1 MNDFEIKQLIYQLQ
15 NKYDQKIAELEREI
29 AELKN
34 QLVKE
39 PVKENHESGNALL
52 SYYLNK
58 YENEASEIKR
68 QRLEGIVK
76 EISDLNDDLENLQNQ
91 LENTKQRTEQYQTN
105 LELSGNLQYERE
117 KAYLKIEDCN
127 FNYERKCNDLYKDA
141 ELLDDIY
148 NDKVNRY
155 INIVGSFLDGDLTLN
170 ELNEKISNL
179 VYYFY
184 DDGYKKASVLIDLV
198 NNIEKLTKENK
209 KNINDATTLIQ
220 NINEQLSN
228 LDLEDPSVMLEE
240 LKHMVEDLEQE
251 KVRKNQVHASLTELV
266 DSLINKHLSQI
277 KDQMN
282 YLSLIDADKHEISSK
297 LEALIT
303 ELIQNLK
310 TSDTDA
316 NRKNNLLLRLG
327 ELEDQ
332 IATLEEEVVRKT
344 VLENEYKE
352 YEEALSIVTQ
362 NQLAMQNY
370 IEKAYSIIKSNNQ
383 YRNYFDN
390 YVSSNTKIKELTKT
404 IETTRET
411 NDELRDQRKSLVL
424 DPYAKAKLD
433 EIDEKI
439 AVNERNIN
447 HSLQEI
453 HFLREDLKARGT
465 ANERLYKVIKDK
477 EVAESKLPEIESK
490 KDLLIQELTRRYEEL
505 QSYNEKIDEYN
516 RLVKEA
522 EEINERI
529 QNNNY

>member
-15 NKYDQKIAELEREI
+15 NKYDQKISELEREI
-29 AELKN
+29 AELKK
-34 QLVKE
+34 QLLKE
-39 PVKENHESGNALL
+39 PTVEQPEVGNALL
-52 SYYLNK
+52 NYYLNK
-58 YENEASEIKR
+58 YETSANEIKK
-68 QRLEGIVK
+68 QRLAGIVQ
-76 EISDLNDDLENLQNQ
+76 EISDLNADLENMQSQ
-91 LENTKQRTEQYQTN
+91 LVVAKQRGENYGHN
-105 LELSGNLQYERE
+105 LEVSANLQYERE
-117 KAYLKIEDCN
+117 KAYLKIEDYN

-148 NDKVNRY
+148 NEKVNRY
-155 INIVGSFLDGDLTLN
+155 INVVGSFLDGDLTLN

-179 VYYFY
+179 VYYFF

-198 NNIEKLTKENK
+198 NNIEKLTKDNK
-209 KNINDATTLIQ
+209 RNISEANAFIQ
-220 NINEQLSN
+220 EINEQLSK
-228 LDLEDPSVMLEE
+228 LDLEDPSAYYDE
-240 LKHMVEDLEQE
+240 LVHMVEDLEQE
-251 KVRKNQVHASLTELV
+251 KIRKNQVYSSLTELV
-266 DSLINKHLSQI
+266 DSLINKHLLQI

-282 YLSLIDADKHEISSK
+282 YLSLIEANKQEISSK
-297 LEALIT
+297 LE
-303 ELIQNLK
+303 ELIEELIHNLK

-332 IATLEEEVVRKT
+332 ISSLEEEVVRKT

-352 YEEALSIVTQ
+352 YEDALKVVTQ

-370 IEKAYSIIKSNNQ
+370 IEKAYSIIKSNQQ

-390 YVSSNTKIKELTKT
+390 YVSSNSKIKELTKV
-404 IETTRET
+404 IETTKEL
-411 NDELRDQRKSLVL
+411 NDELREQRKSLVL
-424 DPYAKAKLD
+424 DPYAKTKLD

-439 AVNERNIN
+439 GVNDRKIN

-477 EVAESKLPEIESK
+477 EIAESRLPEIESK

-505 QSYNEKIDEYN
+505 QSYNEKVDAYN
-516 RLVKEA
+516 QLVKEA
-522 EEINERI
+522 EEINEKI

>member
-1 MNDFEIKQLIYQLQ
+1 
-15 NKYDQKIAELEREI
+15 
-29 AELKN
+29 
-34 QLVKE
+34 
-39 PVKENHESGNALL
+39 
-52 SYYLNK
+52 
-58 YENEASEIKR
+58 
-68 QRLEGIVK
+68 
-76 EISDLNDDLENLQNQ
+76 
-91 LENTKQRTEQYQTN
+91 
-105 LELSGNLQYERE
+105 
-117 KAYLKIEDCN
+117 
-127 FNYERKCNDLYKDA
+127 
-141 ELLDDIY
+141 
-148 NDKVNRY
+148 
-155 INIVGSFLDGDLTLN
+155 
-170 ELNEKISNL
+170 
-179 VYYFY
+179 
-184 DDGYKKASVLIDLV
+184 
-198 NNIEKLTKENK
+198 
-209 KNINDATTLIQ
+209 
-220 NINEQLSN
+220 
-228 LDLEDPSVMLEE
+228 MLEE

-352 YEEALSIVTQ
+352 YEEALSVVTQ